1 VCCVVDKALPH
12 TLSTDASLGSA
23 LSHSMTA
30 PHKSMSL
37 ELDNLSH
44 PVTELTSAA
53 AADLTVSRA
62 RRSARSSSSL
72 LGTDVQVV
80 VVWLE
85 SFEDYLNFP
94 IGKISHLVTL
104 YHTSVVCIL
113 VVGSRIIVS

>member
-1 VCCVVDKALPH
+1 VDKALPH

-23 LSHSMTA
+23 LTHSMNA

-37 ELDNLSH
+37 DLDNLSH
-44 PVTELTSAA
+44 PATELSSSAA
-53 AADLTVSRA
+53 DVAVSRA

-85 SFEDYLNFP
+85 SYEDYLTFP
-94 IGKISHLVTL
+94 IGKISSLVTL
-104 YHTSVVCIL
+104 PSYVYW
-113 VVGSRIIVS
+113 